1 MNYNRPFQQI
11 LKKVMIKIV
20 SQNKTYWLTKPRLEI
35 PTSFRTT
42 TPQNTK

>member
-20 SQNKTYWLTKPRLEI
+20 SQNKTYWLTKPRLE
-35 PTSFRTT
+35 FFL
-42 TPQNTK
+42 KKKKKA